1 MGRRLISQVGPEVPF
16 PLFAGILD
24 PTWPEPPPSELEHA
38 APMTEPA
45 AKVWVALSE
54 PVAGAP
60 PSLAVTLPDGTAVV
74 LTRGQARTLAFLL
87 RLQLDRSRPICDHG
101 TADQVT

>member
-1 MGRRLISQVGPEVPF
+1 
-16 PLFAGILD
+16 
-24 PTWPEPPPSELEHA
+24 
-38 APMTEPA
+38 MTEST

-54 PVAGAP
+54 PTAGAP
-60 PSLAVTLPDGTAVV
+60 PDLAVTLPDGTAVV

-87 RLQLDRSRPICDHG
+87 RLQLDRSRLIGDYG